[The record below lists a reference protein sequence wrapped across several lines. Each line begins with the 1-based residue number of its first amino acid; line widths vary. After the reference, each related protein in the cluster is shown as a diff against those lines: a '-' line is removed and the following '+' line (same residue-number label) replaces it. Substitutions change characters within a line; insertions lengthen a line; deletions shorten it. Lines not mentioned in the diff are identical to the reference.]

1 MLYPDQ
7 EPSHQVD
14 YAEDIE
20 IKGNVETMTIPKK
33 GNSSAAVVR
42 NDFDKVG
49 AKATWWCRLYYVLYS
64 LEFQV
69 PFRICL
75 CKLCVVKAGYF
86 LYLNQY

>member
-7 EPSHQVD
+7 EPSHHVD

-49 AKATWWCRLYYVLYS
+49 AKATWWYRCEITR
-64 LEFQV
+64 
-69 PFRICL
+69 CL
-75 CKLCVVKAGYF
+75 CYIICYIAWNFNFHLGSAFVNCVP
-86 LYLNQY
+86 